1 MIFITALT
9 ITKYNIMR
17 KHVMLQVNTF
27 YEVKISNNVNNSHRN
42 TNILNMSDMPMWKI
56 DLYG

>member
-1 MIFITALT
+1 MILITALT

-27 YEVKISNNVNNSHRN
+27 YEVKISINVNNCHIN
-42 TNILNMSDMPMWKI
+42 TNIINMSVMPMWKI

>member
-27 YEVKISNNVNNSHRN
+27 YEVKISNNVNNCHIN
-42 TNILNMSDMPMWKI
+42 TNILLKYERYANVED
-56 DLYG
+56 

>member
-1 MIFITALT
+1 
-9 ITKYNIMR
+9 MR
-17 KHVMLQVNTF
+17 KHVILQVNTF
-27 YEVKISNNVNNSHRN
+27 YEVKISNNVNNCHIN